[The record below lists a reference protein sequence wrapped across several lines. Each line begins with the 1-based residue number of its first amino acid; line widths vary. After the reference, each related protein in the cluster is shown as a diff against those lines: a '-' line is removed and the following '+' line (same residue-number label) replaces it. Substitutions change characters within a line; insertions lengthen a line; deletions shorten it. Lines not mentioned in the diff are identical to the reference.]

1 MAHAPLRPGATL
13 GRYTL
18 LKRLASSGDAEVL
31 LARASG
37 AAGFEHHVVIK
48 RMRQQPGQDPQA
60 VNMFLDE
67 LRLAGSLHHHHI
79 VQVHDAGR
87 EGDDYFFAM
96 EYVHGEDLRKI
107 LKRVVELGEMVPLD
121 HVVTIGIAIASALHH
136 AHEQRTPDGQPLE
149 LVHRDVSPANVI
161 VGYDGTVKVV
171 DFGIAKAALRTV
183 QTRAGTLRGKAP
195 YMAPEQCAG
204 RPLDRRADIFALGI
218 VLWELVTARRLF
230 KGVNDF
236 MTMAAIVSGK
246 VPPPAKIRPDLPAD
260 FEKIILRALSL
271 APEARYQTAEQMGF
285 ALEEMA
291 TNNIIRI
298 SQAALAT
305 YLRQLFGQRPEP
317 WLVDDA
323 DPAPAEVDIDF
334 DGPPAGVVKV
344 TTEQV
349 NNLDAVREVT
359 TAQLAEPTTADGED
373 DEFDDQPMTEV
384 VDVELASEH
393 ITDVREIAAAVEAAK
408 ILRPSVVMPAVP
420 ASEFDV
426 ATKVADE
433 AETDRLRRQS
443 GPAANVA
450 PPPRPTP
457 PPTPPRTAAPPE
469 TESLSVEEEQVTRP
483 RGPSPASAF
492 TNPPTG
498 SAPLSWALPPQPVEE
513 LPSLAQDRRPVVII
527 VGVIVLALLA
537 VLIDLL
543 R

>member
-1 MAHAPLRPGATL
+1 MTPATL

-48 RMRQQPGQDPQA
+48 RMRPAPGQDPRA
-60 VNMFLDE
+60 VDMFLDE

-87 EGDDYFFAM
+87 EGNDYFFAM

-107 LKRVVELGEMVPLD
+107 LTRVVQRGELIPLD
-121 HVVTIGIAIASALHH
+121 HIVTIGMAIASALHH
-136 AHEQRTPDGQPLE
+136 AHEQKTPDGQPLE

-236 MTMAAIVSGK
+236 MTMASIVAGK
-246 VPPPAKIRPDLPAD
+246 VPPPARIREDLPSD
-260 FEKIILRALSL
+260 FEKIILKALSP
-271 APEARYQTAEQMGF
+271 APEARFQTAEQVGV

-291 TNNIIRI
+291 TNNIIRV

-305 YLRQLFGQRPEP
+305 YLKHLFGQRPEP
-317 WLVDDA
+317 WLVEEDDTI
-323 DPAPAEVDIDF
+323 PVEVDVDF
-334 DGPPAGVVKV
+334 DGAPARSVVKV
-344 TTEQV
+344 TKEQV
-349 NNLDAVREVT
+349 SNLDAVREVMS
-359 TAQLAEPTTADGED
+359 AQEEERADKADD
-373 DEFDDQPMTEV
+373 DEFDDAPMTELV
-384 VDVELASEH
+384 EADVASQQGM
-393 ITDVREIAAAVEAAK
+393 TDVREVAAAVEAAK
-408 ILRPSVVMPAVP
+408 LLRPTASPPAVQ
-420 ASEFDV
+420 
-426 ATKVADE
+426 ADLDTE
-433 AETDRLRRQS
+433 VLGDSTATDRLPTFVEKRVP
-443 GPAANVA
+443 PAPVSRAPVPRPAPPTA
-450 PPPRPTP
+450 PPPPREWSTGTGQPMEWEP
-457 PPTPPRTAAPPE
+457 QEPLVPQAPPR
-469 TESLSVEEEQVTRP
+469 SR
-483 RGPSPASAF
+483 
-492 TNPPTG
+492 
-498 SAPLSWALPPQPVEE
+498 W
-513 LPSLAQDRRPVVII
+513 PVVIV
-527 VGVIVLALLA
+527 VGVTVLA
-537 VLIDLL
+537 VLAVLVDMLL
-543 R
+543 H

>member
-1 MAHAPLRPGATL
+1 MTLTPGATL

-48 RMRQQPGQDPQA
+48 RMKPEPGQDPRA
-60 VNMFLDE
+60 VDMFLDE

-87 EGDDYFFAM
+87 DGSYYFFAM

-107 LKRVVELGEMVPLD
+107 LTRVVHRGELVPLD
-121 HVVTIGIAIASALHH
+121 HIVTIGMAIASALHH
-136 AHEQRTPDGQPLE
+136 AHEQKTPDGQPLE

-204 RPLDRRADIFALGI
+204 RPIDRRADIFALGT

-246 VPPPAKIRPDLPAD
+246 VPAPARIRADLPAD
-260 FEKIILRALSL
+260 FEKIIMKALSP
-271 APEARYQTAEQMGF
+271 APEARFQTAEQLGV
-285 ALEEMA
+285 ALEDMA

-298 SQAALAT
+298 SQAALAA
-305 YLRQLFGQRPEP
+305 YLKQLFGQRPEP
-317 WLVDDA
+317 WLVDEA
-323 DPAPAEVDIDF
+323 DSPPVEVDVDF
-334 DGPPAGVVKV
+334 DGAPARSVVKV
-344 TTEQV
+344 TTEQIS
-349 NNLDAVREVT
+349 NLDAVREVVS
-359 TAQLAEPTTADGED
+359 AHAEVEETD
-373 DEFDDQPMTEV
+373 DEFDDEPMTDL
-384 VDVELASEH
+384 VDTGLVSHQAP
-393 ITDVREIAAAVEAAK
+393 DVREITAAIEAAK
-408 ILRPSVVMPAVP
+408 LLRSSTAMAAVTP
-420 ASEFDV
+420 RSDFDV
-426 ATKVADE
+426 STTVADD
-433 AETDRLRRQS
+433 AETDRLRRMS
-443 GPAANVA
+443 AHMPAVQPLETPPNRPA
-450 PPPRPTP
+450 PTGTAPSPILQRPTP
-457 PPTPPRTAAPPE
+457 PSTSQPPAQPHVWTA
-469 TESLSVEEEQVTRP
+469 
-483 RGPSPASAF
+483 PA
-492 TNPPTG
+492 TT
-498 SAPLSWALPPQPVEE
+498 SAPMSWALPQN
-513 LPSLAQDRRPVVII
+513 QDLIPEREPAPNQLRWSVVIM
-527 VGVIVLALLA
+527 VGVIVLSGLA
-537 VLIDLL
+537 VLIDLVL